1 MGVSKHRKGHK
12 AKLADYKA
20 RTKRDQD
27 AFKKKMIDHYTQ
39 MQQQAIANQQSHT
52 STEEVSG
59 PDIDIDDLNMVEDLS
74 PVVDVDNLETDI
86 NVDLADLDKEWN
98 DLSEPLDKPIEL

>member
-20 RTKRDQD
+20 RAKREQD
-27 AFKKKMIDHYTQ
+27 SFKKKMIEHYTQ
-39 MQQQAIANQQSHT
+39 MQQQAIANQEAHS

-59 PDIDIDDLNMVEDLS
+59 PDINIDELNIVDELNPVIDVESTIVD
-74 PVVDVDNLETDI
+74 VVDVKNEQL
-86 NVDLADLDKEWN
+86 
-98 DLSEPLDKPIEL
+98 